1 VSTAVVVEQLV
12 SRALEEA
19 VSRIVEKVSE
29 GKKLSDR
36 EVTVLVMSLM
46 VRRFDDL
53 KEYVDGWFNSIERRI
68 DGLERRMES
77 VERRVGSV
85 EKRVESVE
93 KRIEGLENRVEG
105 LERGVGSLEK
115 RIEGLENRLNVVHSE
130 VSSIKTDIIKMM
142 RELLERAY
150 GK

>member
-1 VSTAVVVEQLV
+1 VPTAVVVEQLV

-19 VSRIVEKVSE
+19 VSRIVRKVSE

-36 EVTVLVMSLM
+36 EVAVLVMSLI

-53 KEYVDGWFNSIERRI
+53 KEYVDERFNDMRGYVDKGFEDFKTYVDGRFNS
-68 DGLERRMES
+68 
-77 VERRVGSV
+77 
-85 EKRVESVE
+85 VES
-93 KRIEGLENRVEG
+93 
-105 LERGVGSLEK
+105 
-115 RIEGLENRLNVVHSE
+115 RIEGLENRLNMVHSE
-130 VSSIKTDIIKMM
+130 VSSIKTDIIKIM